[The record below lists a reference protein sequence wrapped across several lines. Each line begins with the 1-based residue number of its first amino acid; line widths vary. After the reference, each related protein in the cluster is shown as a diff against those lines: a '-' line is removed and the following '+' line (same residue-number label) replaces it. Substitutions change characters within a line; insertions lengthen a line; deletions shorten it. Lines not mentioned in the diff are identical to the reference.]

1 MAEFDHAIEPEKM
14 VEDVIGTLVTENE
27 DSSNAGKDVEEE
39 SKALLGESKSEQERS
54 AGIVIRWSHRGYGFV
69 RPDDGGD
76 DVFVHFSSIQDG
88 NALKLDSKVEFL
100 KVYDDR
106 KGKYRGENVT
116 GGFEDAPREQR
127 SFGSFENGHSRGVCF
142 DWQKGRCTRG
152 ASCRFAHGG
161 EGGRSESGNT
171 FRSSGNRSRGVCY
184 DWQKGACTRGA
195 SCRFA
200 HDGDD
205 GRESRS
211 DRTFKNFGAGRRSKG
226 VCFDWQDGVC
236 NRGSS
241 CRFSHEADAKFE
253 GATPANYAPL
263 PVGGFGV
270 GYTSE
275 APVPTMVP
283 HDAMYGG
290 HGAQW

>member
-116 GGFEDAPREQR
+116 GGFEDAPP
-127 SFGSFENGHSRGVCF
+127 
-142 DWQKGRCTRG
+142 
-152 ASCRFAHGG
+152 
-161 EGGRSESGNT
+161 
-171 FRSSGNRSRGVCY
+171 
-184 DWQKGACTRGA
+184 
-195 SCRFA
+195 
-200 HDGDD
+200 
-205 GRESRS
+205 
-211 DRTFKNFGAGRRSKG
+211 
-226 VCFDWQDGVC
+226 
-236 NRGSS
+236 
-241 CRFSHEADAKFE
+241 DAKFE